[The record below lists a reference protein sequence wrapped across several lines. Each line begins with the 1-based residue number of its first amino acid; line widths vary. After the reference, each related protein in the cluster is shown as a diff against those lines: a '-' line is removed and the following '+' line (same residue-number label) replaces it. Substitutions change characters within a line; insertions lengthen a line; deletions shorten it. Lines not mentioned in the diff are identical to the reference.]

1 MELSIDTSTR
11 YASVGLSQEGKILAE
26 YSWVSRQNH
35 SVELLPA
42 AEHLLKTTSISLE
55 DVDCIILATGPGGF
69 SALRVGMSTAKGLGV
84 SLGIP
89 LVAINTLDIEAY
101 PYRGLGLPVC
111 SILDVGR
118 GEMAAAAFTGD
129 KDSWIKTNEDR
140 IVTSDDLCSSIME
153 TTLFCGEGI
162 SVYSAVLQGGLG
174 DKAVIAEQSL
184 PTRKPGA
191 LSQMGYLRFELG
203 EVDDI
208 YALEP
213 LYLRSPS
220 ITLPRS
226 PS

>member
-1 MELSIDTSTR
+1 MQLSIDTSTR
-11 YASVGLSQEGKILAE
+11 YASVGLSLGSEMQAE

-42 AEHLLKTTSISLE
+42 IDHLLKTTGSTAEKL
-55 DVDCIILATGPGGF
+55 DCIFLAAGPGGF

-101 PYRGLGLPVC
+101 PFRGLGLSVC

-118 GEMAAAAFTGD
+118 GEMATALFTGS
-129 KDSWIKTNEDR
+129 KDGWIKTNEDR
-140 IVTSDDLCSSIME
+140 VVNPSDLCSSIME
-153 TTLFCGEGI
+153 ATLFCGEGV
-162 SVYSAVLQGGLG
+162 SVYGAMLQENLG
-174 DKAVIAEQSL
+174 DKAVIAGQSL
-184 PTRKPGA
+184 PTRKPGTLA
-191 LSQMGYLRFELG
+191 QMGYLRFQLG
-203 EVDDI
+203 ELDDI
-208 YALEP
+208 HDLEP

-220 ITLPRS
+220 ITPPRG